1 MLRSRHSKRH
11 EHTGENEPTTI
22 SFLSKLNLAEAVMCQ
37 TFLTHRRFALHK
49 IRCQE
54 VMK

>member
-1 MLRSRHSKRH
+1 MKPYIA
-11 EHTGENEPTTI
+11 PTAAELEQ
-22 SFLSKLNLAEAVMCQ
+22 FLSSLNLAEAVMCQ